1 MSTQIKGKEK
11 LIQNDNIEQHV
22 LSTKQKTSITLEAA
36 KNPTTMNGGILYPI
50 GYKEVLAG
58 ETIEDYSIDN
68 LTRIITPRVPTLD
81 RIYMNIRAYFVPHT
95 RVWENAEKILAG
107 KADIDFRNL
116 SADDTDIPNVSIPNH
131 LTTIWG
137 FRDTLLA
144 RYGVPN
150 NSSTTT
156 YNVLLPRGYRA
167 IYNDFIRNK
176 DYQLPK
182 PEFKGNTVGSTE
194 EQYLVPYEEF
204 SPIPGSIDQG
214 YLVERAPTRKNYLT
228 NVKSQIGLD
237 TTQTQSGT
245 LNLQN
250 HLDWQTAFMD
260 AKQRADNAN
269 KNDWDIIA
277 ELGGTQPVLAD
288 RVEFLGEVD
297 YELNYQQITQSAP
310 TIDNSGPLGTTGSFS
325 YTKANGTIFNYKHF
339 KQHGYI
345 HILASITIDKQYE
358 ESTPKELMK
367 ISGDD
372 IYRPGLAKKEI
383 QLLHRKEIGNIES
396 STDLTAGYQPAWSE
410 YKRLPSIVTG
420 EMRSRPL
427 KINDTTDTVSN
438 SHWHNIPSL
447 STVYETVVDGNYF
460 NPAGAT
466 IKTLERNNLMVNEL
480 IDNEFKIGYVY
491 IPDPIMNM
499 SLHKVRTKLPI
510 VSSAI
515 NSVSKAEQTR

>member
-1 MSTQIKGKEK
+1 MSTQIQGKAK

-22 LSTKQKTSITLEAA
+22 KSSDQKTTITLETA
-36 KNPTTMNGGILYPI
+36 KNPITMNGGILYPI

-58 ETIEDYSIDN
+58 ETVEDYSIDN

-95 RVWENAEKILAG
+95 RVWETAEKVLAG
-107 KADIDFRNL
+107 KADLSLRNMAEEEKAL
-116 SADDTDIPNVSIPNH
+116 PRV
-131 LTTIWG
+131 TITNEQTKPWG
-137 FRDTLLA
+137 FKDTLMA

-150 NSSTTT
+150 NSATTT

-176 DYQLPK
+176 DYELPK
-182 PEFKGNTVGSTE
+182 PEFNSTE
-194 EQYLVPYEEF
+194 VSLTEARYFAPYNTTAPYAPNYINE
-204 SPIPGSIDQG
+204 G
-214 YLVERAPTRKNYLT
+214 YRVVKAPTRKNYLT

-237 TTQTQSGT
+237 TAAAGT
-245 LNLQN
+245 GTASLQN

-288 RVEFLGEVD
+288 RVEFLGQVD

-325 YTKANGTIFNYKHF
+325 YTKANGTLFNYKHF
-339 KQHGYI
+339 KQHGFI
-345 HILASITIDKQYE
+345 HILASITIDKQFE
-358 ESTPKELMK
+358 ESTPKELLKQM
-367 ISGDD
+367 GDE
-372 IYRPGLAKKEI
+372 IYRPGLSKKEV
-383 QLLHRKEIGNIES
+383 QLLMKKEIGNINT
-396 STDLTAGYQPAWSE
+396 STDTSAGYQPAWAE
-410 YKRLPSIVTG
+410 YKRLPSITTG

-427 KINDTTDTVSN
+427 KLSDETDTVSN
-438 SHWHNIPSL
+438 SHWHNIPTMTSVNQ
-447 STVYETVVDGNYF
+447 SVIDGNYF
-460 NPAGAT
+460 NPLGQTVAV
-466 IKTLERNNLMVNEL
+466 LQRNNL
-480 IDNEFKIGYVY
+480 IYTST
-491 IPDPIMNM
+491 IPTDVGEYEMTDPIMNI
-499 SLHKVRTKLPI
+499 SLHKVKTRLPI
-510 VSSAI
+510 VSSTI